1 LCFVLVPDELSF
13 EFGEF
18 DVIVV
23 EFSGNFWLPV
33 VLKLA
38 EFLVEVYFFH
48 FLDLFLRIDVPN
60 LSPPAAARVSR
71 EISGYISEPI
81 PGSNNEVSQN
91 NPDIDTSAEGR

>member
-1 LCFVLVPDELSF
+1 MLVSDELSF

-48 FLDLFLRIDVPN
+48 LLDLFLRVDVPN
-60 LSPPAAARVSR
+60 LTPPAAERVSR

-81 PGSNNEVSQN
+81 PGCNNEVSQN
-91 NPDIDTSAEGR
+91 HLDSDICAEGR